1 MNRNTPLR
9 SVWAAADDYC
19 IKAMQCDDKDSSG
32 SKASAINSPRKKS
45 DFNDSE
51 QDIVRSSSVSKPKY
65 VLYET
70 PSNSVPFQN
79 QGLFSVYENKN
90 NTNLEISEDF
100 EAIPEEFRPNTNIKN
115 ISKNNY
121 FQGNNSLNYAKK
133 SSNTETNARV
143 NVAQSSVIKETAP
156 KGIAWNENFETDFSE
171 IGQQFNREVQNSKY
185 DSKVDKEQ
193 RRGNNVQNDR
203 AQKQSH
209 SEDQRNNKPVSDKK
223 NKESRAWP
231 NSRNPQ
237 NKASTETGKNRRCP
251 SVTVLS
257 QITKLHV
264 VTPDREVETSKTIQT
279 SWTTNASPVSAKNK
293 SGNTSKSNEA
303 LFEHISRKPE
313 RKKMT
318 WMEDLCTVKENDG
331 DNKNTF
337 EYIYRSS
344 GRCSPPEQT
353 KVRQQRKKMNFPV
366 NKSRFNKYKGV
377 PNEEGY
383 SRGTFT
389 DHAEEFIRA
398 QYRYKTE
405 RGSQK
410 FERIS
415 LPNRQNSKE
424 EVPVV
429 KHVVEVIHV
438 NQPPPWNPPP
448 PIRRR
453 GRGGRGS
460 SVGRGRTRGRG
471 SHANQTNGGMNF
483 APGCTQQYENN
494 TTSEN
499 FDLSWNRIGSEANET
514 RNEGNENGSTI
525 YKFSSSKTTNDK
537 QFTKN
542 KSKIN
547 VVEER
552 ECGMFSQSKGS
563 KGIGGLSIHSES
575 HTTRFESSSTVVVD
589 SKDIQSKRSLLIQFG
604 KEISDTIVG
613 SYTAMNMFLSFY
625 KEWINL
631 RVNAMQLLE
640 NIAGN
645 ISKASNQRNKTKDV
659 LELFG
664 NGGRMIAAIPNVQA
678 AIAGRIVA
686 ALSDFFAKLFSSSPT
701 LKQSGMN
708 EFELML
714 CLQQDIDAT
723 SDMNIFGIQCD
734 QNFQEAC
741 QLIEEFHNNIQ
752 GWYFKDIVEGVD
764 VDFLEDISAM
774 NPKHHIVYYRRL
786 QKWLESLAEN
796 PSTDISRA
804 FTRGFKDFPD
814 ALKITNLLHW
824 RFHIQG
830 IDETERSWEEIRE
843 LLQYGDSIAV
853 VDVLKKIQN
862 SLLVLIKERS
872 AMERDVMELLNTEK
886 EM

>member
-1 MNRNTPLR
+1 
-9 SVWAAADDYC
+9 
-19 IKAMQCDDKDSSG
+19 MQCDNNDSS
-32 SKASAINSPRKKS
+32 SSRSSALNSSRKIS
-45 DFNDSE
+45 DVNDSKK
-51 QDIVRSSSVSKPKY
+51 DIGRSSSISKLKY

-70 PSNSVPFQN
+70 PSNAVPFQN
-79 QGLFSVYENKN
+79 QGLFSVYEPKN
-90 NTNLEISEDF
+90 HTNLDTSEDF
-100 EAIPEEFRPNTNIKN
+100 DAIPEEFRPNTNIKN
-115 ISKNNY
+115 ISPRSY
-121 FQGNNSLNYAKK
+121 ADENNSLDYAKK
-133 SSNTETNARV
+133 YSNTQTNAGE
-143 NVAQSSVIKETAP
+143 NVAQSSHIKETAP
-156 KGIAWNENFETDFSE
+156 KGIAWNENLKTDLAE
-171 IGQQFNREVQNSKY
+171 IRQQFNREAQNSKS
-185 DSKVDKEQ
+185 DSKVDKE
-193 RRGNNVQNDR
+193 RRSGNYLQNDR
-203 AQKQSH
+203 TRKQSH
-209 SEDQRNNKPVSDKK
+209 SKDQRNNQTMSDIK
-223 NKESRAWP
+223 NKESRARP
-231 NSRNPQ
+231 NSTNPQ
-237 NKASTETGKNRRCP
+237 NSASNKKTNRRCP
-251 SVTVLS
+251 SVTILS

-264 VTPDREVETSKTIQT
+264 VTPDREVETRKTVQT
-279 SWTTNASPVSAKNK
+279 SWTTNASPASAKNK
-293 SGNTSKSNEA
+293 SGNTSKSGEA
-303 LFEHISRKPE
+303 LFEHIPCKPE

-318 WMEDLCTVKENDG
+318 WIEDLCTVTENDG
-331 DNKNTF
+331 DDKNTF
-337 EYIYRSS
+337 GYVYRSS

-353 KVRQQRKKMNFPV
+353 KMQQQRKKTNFPI
-366 NKSRFNKYKGV
+366 NKSHFNKNKGV

-383 SRGTFT
+383 SKDTFT

-398 QYRYKTE
+398 QYRYKNE

-410 FERIS
+410 FERIN
-415 LPNRQNSKE
+415 LPNRYSQKE
-424 EVPVV
+424 LPVM

-438 NQPPPWNPPP
+438 NQPPPWNQPT
-448 PIRRR
+448 RRR
-453 GRGGRGS
+453 GLFGRGS

-483 APGCTQQYENN
+483 APANTKQYENK

-514 RNEGNENGSTI
+514 RNEVNENGSTI
-525 YKFSSSKTTNDK
+525 YKFSSSKTINDQ
-537 QFTKN
+537 QFKKN

-552 ECGMFSQSKGS
+552 EREMFSQSKGS
-563 KGIGGLSIHSES
+563 KGIGSLSIHSEL
-575 HTTRFESSSTVVVD
+575 HTTRFESSSRLLVVD
-589 SKDIQSKRSLLIQFG
+589 SKDIQCKITLLIHFG

-625 KEWINL
+625 KEWKNL
-631 RVNAMQLLE
+631 RVNAMKLLE
-640 NIAGN
+640 NIVGN
-645 ISKASNQRNKTKDV
+645 ISNASNRRNKTKDV

-664 NGGRMIAAIPNVQA
+664 NGGRMIAAIPDIRVA
-678 AIAGRIVA
+678 VAGRIVA
-686 ALSDFFAKLFSSSPT
+686 ALSDFFARLFSSTPT

-723 SDMNIFGIQCD
+723 SDMNIFGLQCD

-752 GWYFKDIVEGVD
+752 GWCFKDIVEGID
-764 VDFLEDISAM
+764 VDFLEDISTM

-786 QKWLESLAEN
+786 QKWLGTLAEN

-804 FTRGFKDFPD
+804 FTRGFRDFPG

-824 RFHIQG
+824 RFHAQG
-830 IDETERSWEEIRE
+830 IDEAVSLRSWEEIRE

-872 AMERDVMELLNTEK
+872 AMEKDVMELLNTEN
-886 EM
+886 EL